1 MRISGNQFTRQSF
14 NTKTGSFTTFL
25 KTSANTFTNRVFLKS
40 VNTFQGDN
48 TTESAYGVD
57 DMFGGPNSTYGET
70 PYNGIDHFK
79 LRPKY
84 DITR

>member
-1 MRISGNQFTRQSF
+1 MKISTNQFVKKTINKGVGFTDQNLHVSSNSF
-14 NTKTGSFTTFL
+14 AKRAI
-25 KTSANTFTNRVFLKS
+25 KKS

-48 TTESAYGVD
+48 TSETAYGVD

-79 LRPKY
+79 LRQLY
-84 DITR
+84 DLSH